1 MYCPNC
7 GTKLANDAKF
17 CGNCGYNL
25 RTAVQPA
32 ARVRDNDHTLIVI
45 IEVCMILG
53 CVYRGIGGFLVPLA
67 WCIPMTVS
75 FFRSVRNGTPTST
88 AFKVCTLIFVSL
100 VAGIL
105 LLVMDDSYA
114 THDVGYNPER
124 Y

>member
-1 MYCPNC
+1 MYCPKC
-7 GTKLANDAKF
+7 GTNLTDDARF

-32 ARVRDNDHTLIVI
+32 APAQFRDSDHTLIVI
-45 IEVCMILG
+45 TEVFMILG
-53 CVYRGIGGFLVPLA
+53 CVSYGIALIPLA

-75 FFRSVRNGTPTST
+75 LFRSFQNRTPTST

-105 LLVMDDSYA
+105 LLIMDDSYA
-114 THDVGYNPER
+114 THDVGYNP
-124 Y
+124 